1 MLTLILVFIS
11 KMNDDWETEKSAFD
25 EESTQPLTAP
35 VPFAGLAN
43 NLSDEDD

>member
-1 MLTLILVFIS
+1 
-11 KMNDDWETEKSAFD
+11 MNDDWETEKSAFD